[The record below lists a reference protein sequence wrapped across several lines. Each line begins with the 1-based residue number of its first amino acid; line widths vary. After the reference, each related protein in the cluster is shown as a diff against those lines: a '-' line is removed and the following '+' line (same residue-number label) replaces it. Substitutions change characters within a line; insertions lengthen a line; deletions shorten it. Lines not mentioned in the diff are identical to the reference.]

1 MNVILDYICDE
12 IEEIEQK
19 VQKEGKLS
27 MAEIEYLDKLEHI
40 KKDRLTSEAMMDG
53 GYSND
58 GSYDGY
64 NSNGGSMTGGSYNR
78 GYSGTRRYG
87 GTGRY
92 SGRRYSRD
100 EAKDEVIRHME
111 KLMNDMS
118 GKEKEIIQDAL
129 NQLKNM

>member
-1 MNVILDYICDE
+1 MILDYICDE

-27 MAEIEYLDKLEHI
+27 MAEVEYLDKLEHI
-40 KKDRLTSEAMMDG
+40 KKDMLTSQAMEDS

-58 GSYDGY
+58 GYD
-64 NSNGGSMTGGSYNR
+64 R
-78 GYSGTRRYG
+78 GYSGRRYANRDSM
-87 GTGRY
+87 GRY
-92 SGRRYSRD
+92 TSRRYSRD

-118 GKEKEIIQDAL
+118 GKDREVVQDAV